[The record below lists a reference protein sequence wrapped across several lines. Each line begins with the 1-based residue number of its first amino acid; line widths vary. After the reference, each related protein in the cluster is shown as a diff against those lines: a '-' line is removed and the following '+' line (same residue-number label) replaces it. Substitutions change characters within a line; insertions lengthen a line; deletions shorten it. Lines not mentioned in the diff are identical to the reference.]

1 MNPSEA
7 LIGVGRRLIDL
18 LGPEQETVAVAGP
31 CRSGAA
37 GLRSVTDTYVG
48 VDHSNVLGHLDET
61 PHSTGGGG
69 ASPDPAVRKA
79 TEIYDA
85 LGAAPPR
92 VNIGENDAA
101 HAADGAHTIDRHG
114 PEVPLH
120 RDDAAPGDRTIE
132 GRIYG
137 DPPWAHAQNWSYRW
151 PDISTM
157 SRTINDYLRA
167 NWETVRSDLALDEF
181 HKATFDTGHLTGE
194 GFYNEGMNG
203 LGPKSA
209 RANRTSFAT
218 VVLNLVPGRPP
229 SFVVIS
235 AYPAGLLR

>member
-7 LIGVGRRLIDL
+7 LSGVGRRLIDL
-18 LGPEQETVAVAGP
+18 LGPERETVAVAEP
-31 CRSGAA
+31 CRSGA
-37 GLRSVTDTYVG
+37 GELRGVTNAYVQ
-48 VDHSNVLGHLDET
+48 VDHSNVLVHPDNA
-61 PHSTGGGG
+61 G
-69 ASPDPAVRKA
+69 AGSAPPDAGLRKV

-101 HAADGAHTIDRHG
+101 HALDGAHTVERHG
-114 PEVPLH
+114 PEVPLN
-120 RDDAAPGDRTIE
+120 RDDAPPGDRTIE

-151 PDISTM
+151 ADTSTM
-157 SRTINDYLRA
+157 SRTINDYLQA

-209 RANRTSFAT
+209 RSSRTSFAT

>member
-7 LIGVGRRLIDL
+7 MSGVGRRLIDL
-18 LGPEQETVAVAGP
+18 LGTEGETVAVAEP

-48 VDHSNVLGHLDET
+48 VDHSNVLGRLDGT
-61 PHSTGGGG
+61 PHSTEDGG
-69 ASPDPAVRKA
+69 ASLDPEVRKA
-79 TEIYDA
+79 TEIYHA
-85 LGAAPPR
+85 LGDEPPR
-92 VNIGENDAA
+92 VNIGENDLA
-101 HAADGAHTIDRHG
+101 HAADGAHTVERHG
-114 PEVPLH
+114 PDVPLN
-120 RDDAAPGDRTIE
+120 RDDAPPGDRTIE

-137 DPPWAHAQNWSYRW
+137 DPPWSHAQNWSYRW
-151 PDISTM
+151 SDASTM

-209 RANRTSFAT
+209 RAGRTSFAT
-218 VVLNLVPGRPP
+218 VVLNLIPGRPP
-229 SFVVIS
+229 SFLVVS
-235 AYPAGLLR
+235 GYPAGLLR